1 MKARIIGLVMS
12 LMISV
17 VLLSACGSQAV
28 TDNADKKGAGSGDI
42 QETEQAIASGD
53 IQGTE
58 QAIASGDVQGKEIH
72 LAVIIGSHSNAPR
85 PNLGLI
91 ED

>member
-53 IQGTE
+53 I
-58 QAIASGDVQGKEIH
+58 
-72 LAVIIGSHSNAPR
+72 
-85 PNLGLI
+85 
-91 ED
+91 